1 MGIYKID
8 NVSKEELE
16 CRQMRRNDIRS
27 WMITLAE
34 IAAMAGVVWLVIWA
48 WNWLGI

>member
-8 NVSKEELE
+8 NVSKEEWA
-16 CRQMRRNDIRS
+16 RRKMRRNDIRS
-27 WMITLAE
+27 WMVTLVE
-34 IAAMAGVVWLVIWA
+34 IAAMVGVVWLVIWA